1 MADELGP
8 GDIPVICA
16 ACSTRPRLVS
26 RTGGY
31 ETAVLAIAPNCKHPP
46 VETCERM
53 RIAISAAYA
62 KTR

>member
-1 MADELGP
+1 MTELGP
-8 GDIPVICA
+8 NDVPVV
-16 ACSTRPRLVS
+16 CSKCGARTRLVK

-31 ETAVLAIAPNCKHPP
+31 ETGVLGVAPDCKHPP

-62 KTR
+62 TTR